1 MYTIIK
7 DNGTE
12 QEKANG
18 LHRPNGE
25 KKMKI
30 TAKRQGNIGRKSYM
44 ATTGNGQ
51 CVIVSVYD
59 FAFGLVHVIVSA
71 TGADQLEFFAP
82 CFSDAQMWQL
92 LQTWIKAYL

>member
-1 MYTIIK
+1 
-7 DNGTE
+7 
-12 QEKANG
+12 
-18 LHRPNGE
+18 
-25 KKMKI
+25 MKI

-44 ATTGNGQ
+44 ATTGGGK

-59 FAFGLVHVIVSA
+59 FPGDIVHVIVSA

-82 CFSDAQMWQL
+82 CFPDVKMWQL